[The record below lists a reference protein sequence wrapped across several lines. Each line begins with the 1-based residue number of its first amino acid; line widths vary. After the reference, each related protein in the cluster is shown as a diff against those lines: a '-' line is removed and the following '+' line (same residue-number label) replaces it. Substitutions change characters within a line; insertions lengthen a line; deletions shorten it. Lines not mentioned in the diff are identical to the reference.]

1 VECSAQEE
9 VFNPFY
15 CFLSKQLIEIRKEMK
30 FCFQYALWDQFK
42 GLESFTLRKICN
54 IAKLSAFLVANSC
67 IGISF
72 LKGLNY
78 DDRIKQEIL
87 FIQTFLRHLF
97 QK

>member
-1 VECSAQEE
+1 MECAAQEE
-9 VFNPFY
+9 TFNPFY
-15 CFLSKQLIEIRKEMK
+15 GFLAKQLIEVRKEIK

-54 IAKLSAFLVANSC
+54 IAKMSAFFVENYC
-67 IGISF
+67 VGISL
-72 LKGLNY
+72 LKGLSY
-78 DDRIKQEIL
+78 DDRIKQEVL